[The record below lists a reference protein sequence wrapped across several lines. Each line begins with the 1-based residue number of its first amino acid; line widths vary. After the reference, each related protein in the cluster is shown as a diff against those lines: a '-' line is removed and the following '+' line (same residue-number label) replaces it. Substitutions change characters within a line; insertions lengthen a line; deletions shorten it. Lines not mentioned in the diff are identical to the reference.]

1 MPDYNAIS
9 WLPLTAGLS
18 TLGLLLSWLAWRRRD
33 AAAGLRGVSLA
44 LLPVAAYL
52 TGVLQL
58 GWRIVTAVVDWVL
71 NVAFSPVV
79 WLGVVLAGI
88 SVVLFAVSG
97 RLAAKRPAV
106 EPRGERR
113 RLRRETKP
121 AATAV
126 HGGGRRPPAS
136 APDDDFGEIESIL
149 RKRGIS

>member
-9 WLPLTAGLS
+9 WLPLTAGLT
-18 TLGLLLSWLAWRRRD
+18 TLGLLLSWLAWRRRG
-33 AAAGLRGVSLA
+33 AAAGLRGVSLS

-58 GWRIVTAVVDWVL
+58 VWRIVTAVVDWVVHL
-71 NVAFSPVV
+71 AFSPVV

-106 EPRGERR
+106 DNADERR

-121 AATAV
+121 GATAV
-126 HGGGRRPPAS
+126 SSGGRRPAAS
-136 APDDDFGEIESIL
+136 TAEDDFGEIESIL